1 MSKKLPKCAHNVTK
15 LWALFGHIMAPFWT
29 HAILWLRPKT
39 IEKTSVR
46 RAEGCIGGL
55 GLLGGRPADFLEFAF
70 ADSDP
75 AEVVSELNR

>member
-1 MSKKLPKCAHNVTK
+1 MEARGVMDSFDVIIVKDQCFTTK
-15 LWALFGHIMAPFWT
+15 VNSFFEYRA
-29 HAILWLRPKT
+29 KT

-46 RAEGCIGGL
+46 GAEGCIGGL
-55 GLLGGRPADFLEFAF
+55 GLPGGRPADFLEFAF

>member
-1 MSKKLPKCAHNVTK
+1 MYS
-15 LWALFGHIMAPFWT
+15 
-29 HAILWLRPKT
+29 PKT

-70 ADSDP
+70 ADFDT
-75 AEVVSELNR
+75 AEVAFVSNR